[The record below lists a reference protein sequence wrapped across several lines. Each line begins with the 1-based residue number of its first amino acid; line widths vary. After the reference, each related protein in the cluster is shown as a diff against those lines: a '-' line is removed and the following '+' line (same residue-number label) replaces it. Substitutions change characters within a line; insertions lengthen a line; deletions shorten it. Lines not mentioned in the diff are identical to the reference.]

1 MSKEEKVKDT
11 AKKEEETKTP
21 SKTKAKTAKTKV
33 EAGAKQ
39 TKNKMDGKVE
49 EKEALKAKVE
59 KKAKRG
65 LTEEEG
71 HGNIQKLSE
80 RAGPDGDKKLPK
92 AAKRT
97 LTLSCKS
104 DNIKSVRHLSP
115 DMNHENFI
123 V

>member
-1 MSKEEKVKDT
+1 MILQHEACQFWCGRTNRRSLKKDEK
-11 AKKEEETKTP
+11 KKI
-21 SKTKAKTAKTKV
+21 
-33 EAGAKQ
+33 
-39 TKNKMDGKVE
+39 
-49 EKEALKAKVE
+49 LKKVE